1 MPTEEVR
8 TVSFTIVYDNNS
20 FDPAAQ
26 KGLRTSWGFACWI
39 EMGKTTI
46 LFDSGGD
53 GGTLLH
59 NLGELSLDPMAIDA
73 VVLSHAHGDHTGGL
87 ETLLAGGVRPVVYVP
102 ASFSRSFTSE
112 VRAYTDLVEV
122 GGPMRVAP
130 GVHTTGPLGS
140 RIVEQALA
148 VETEEGLVVL
158 TGCAHPGI
166 VKMVRRAKERL
177 DDRIV
182 LVAGGFHLGDSS
194 QSALEHIISDFR
206 DMGVQRVAPC
216 HCTGDRARQV
226 LDDVYGDDC
235 TLAGV
240 GWSVEFCSDSR
251 K

>member
-1 MPTEEVR
+1 
-8 TVSFTIVYDNNS
+8 
-20 FDPAAQ
+20 
-26 KGLRTSWGFACWI
+26 
-39 EMGKTTI
+39 
-46 LFDSGGD
+46 
-53 GGTLLH
+53 
-59 NLGELSLDPMAIDA
+59 
-73 VVLSHAHGDHTGGL
+73 
-87 ETLLAGGVRPVVYVP
+87 
-102 ASFSRSFTSE
+102 
-112 VRAYTDLVEV
+112 
-122 GGPMRVAP
+122 MRVAP